1 MLSFKTKNM
10 ADRFVSDDA
19 TCSTSMEDETTPL
32 ENHTNK
38 KVTFRIPIPASTE
51 SLTNLDRLNQ
61 LELTVNDLRQK
72 LAAMHELLSRAIET
86 NLLLKGRVPTYEPE
100 VVQAAAAAAG
110 VSESSSSAGGGGGGG
125 TTITILRANGNK
137 LVLKGKTFDVKDD
150 LKRQFSAQW
159 DASLK
164 CWSCSDSFETQVR
177 EFLTSR
183 GFNVA

>member
-19 TCSTSMEDETTPL
+19 TCSTSMEQEEVSESPS
-32 ENHTNK
+32 NK

-51 SLTNLDRLNQ
+51 TLANLDRVNQ
-61 LELTVNDLRQK
+61 LELAVNDLRQK

-100 VVQAAAAAAG
+100 VVQAAATAAG
-110 VSESSSSAGGGGGGG
+110 VTESSTSGAGGG

-177 EFLTSR
+177 EFLTAR

>member
-1 MLSFKTKNM
+1 M

-19 TCSTSMEDETTPL
+19 TCSTSMEQDEGTIMS
-32 ENHTNK
+32 ENPSNK
-38 KVTFRIPIPASTE
+38 KVTFRIPIPTSTE
-51 SLTNLDRLNQ
+51 NLTNLDRVNQ
-61 LELTVNDLRQK
+61 LELAVNDLRHK
-72 LAAMHELLSRAIET
+72 LSAMHELLSRAIET
-86 NLLLKGRVPTYEPE
+86 NLILKGRVPTYEPE

-110 VSESSSSAGGGGGGG
+110 VSESSSSSGGGGGG

-177 EFLTSR
+177 EFLTTR